1 MGIIYDILDK
11 VIPKV
16 QEREALEGGDWKV
29 LLREELKKVGCT
41 PTDQSKRDNHNK
53 NNHLKYST
61 REKFKQTIRKL

>member
-1 MGIIYDILDK
+1 MGVIYDILDK

-29 LLREELKKVGCT
+29 LLREELKKIGCS